1 VRYSLAPKAFL
12 GLSLA
17 LTLSFKVVVRDTAG
31 EDPYSSLQDSV
42 VAFLTRHQFQS
53 HGATD
58 VERIYAASGDCHLV
72 IKQVLPQGYN
82 LNAIKTM
89 IAQEGRLS
97 FVFDGR
103 VYGEGPPATT
113 TLSHYWT
120 RLRQQLGLKVRE
132 KPVLAVASSESCAVD
147 ALPWKEI
154 AELP

>member
-1 VRYSLAPKAFL
+1 VISVAKIGYVRWS
-12 GLSLA
+12 
-17 LTLSFKVVVRDTAG
+17 
-31 EDPYSSLQDSV
+31 E
-42 VAFLTRHQFQS
+42 FQS

-58 VERIYAASGDCHLV
+58 VERIYAASGDCRLV

-82 LNAIKTM
+82 LNAIKAM

-103 VYGEGPPATT
+103 VYGERPPATT

-120 RLRQQLGLKVRE
+120 RLRQQLGLKARE